1 MAASRRSTDPNPNVP
16 EYEYQDVNTKPF
28 HIGSFR
34 AEWLK
39 RLKPSDYSYQVE
51 DEDTFDAKFAQE
63 LGVNAETMMELK
75 SICNVD
81 SLRCHAD
88 EETTDPEIVPSDSTL
103 QTLIQRKERQDLK
116 GSKKFFKNRHDLYAD
131 ELVG

>member
-1 MAASRRSTDPNPNVP
+1 MFIGINLCVCRTKAVASAIKTTIPTILHTNRGRSGKKMAASRHLTDPSTNVP
-16 EYEYQDVNTKPF
+16 DYEYQDVNTKPF

-63 LGVNAETMMELK
+63 LGVDAETMVELK
-75 SICNVD
+75 SIC
-81 SLRCHAD
+81 
-88 EETTDPEIVPSDSTL
+88 
-103 QTLIQRKERQDLK
+103 K
-116 GSKKFFKNRHDLYAD
+116 
-131 ELVG
+131 